1 MDFPCTDLPRRGT
14 HYDAGVTA
22 TGPFASGSPPPALDL
37 KRVIDVTLASVLLA
51 CLSPLLFLVAIAV
64 RMDSRG
70 SALFRQRRIGLDQRP
85 FTIVKFRSMV
95 ANAESEPHRQYI
107 AKLAAEDAPGDDG
120 ELRKL
125 TNDPRVTRVGAFIRR
140 TSIDELPQ
148 LFNVL
153 AGDMSLVGPRP
164 AIDYEL
170 EFYRPYHF
178 ERFGVRPGMTGLWQI
193 SGRNQIGLM
202 GMLDIDVEYARW
214 HGILGD
220 LLILIRTP
228 GALARG
234 RAA

>member
-1 MDFPCTDLPRRGT
+1 
-14 HYDAGVTA
+14 
-22 TGPFASGSPPPALDL
+22 
-37 KRVIDVTLASVLLA
+37 
-51 CLSPLLFLVAIAV
+51 
-64 RMDSRG
+64 
-70 SALFRQRRIGLDQRP
+70 
-85 FTIVKFRSMV
+85 
-95 ANAESEPHRQYI
+95 
-107 AKLAAEDAPGDDG
+107 
-120 ELRKL
+120 
-125 TNDPRVTRVGAFIRR
+125 
-140 TSIDELPQ
+140 
-148 LFNVL
+148 VL

-202 GMLDIDVEYARW
+202 GMLDIDVEYARS

-228 GALARG
+228 GALVHG